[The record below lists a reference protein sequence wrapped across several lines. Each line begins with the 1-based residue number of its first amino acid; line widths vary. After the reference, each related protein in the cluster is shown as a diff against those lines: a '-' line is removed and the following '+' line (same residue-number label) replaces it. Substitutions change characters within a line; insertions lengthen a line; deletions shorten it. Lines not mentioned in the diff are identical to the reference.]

1 MKSDINSN
9 DILIM
14 VDGEIK
20 QEGVDYVV
28 EDNNWR
34 FILPPEAGK
43 KVKVYRRKENGKTI
57 S

>member
-9 DILIM
+9 DILIT